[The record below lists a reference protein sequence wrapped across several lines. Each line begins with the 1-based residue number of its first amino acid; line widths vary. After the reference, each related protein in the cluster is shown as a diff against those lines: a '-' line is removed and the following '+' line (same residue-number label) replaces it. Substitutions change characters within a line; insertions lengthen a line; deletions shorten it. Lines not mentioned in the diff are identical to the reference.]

1 MDGLHKSSL
10 KAPAIEI
17 IDLSSTQNSKP
28 EEKSD
33 ENPDDASLPDLD
45 DGEDD
50 DHLSL
55 YEDLLDSMP
64 DRSEWDK
71 GKSFLATLSLYIL

>member
-1 MDGLHKSSL
+1 MEGLHQSPL

-17 IDLSSTQNSKP
+17 IDLSSKP
-28 EEKSD
+28 ESD
-33 ENPDDASLPDLD
+33 DEEQREDNADDASLPELE

-64 DRSEWDK
+64 DQSEWDE
-71 GKSFLATLSLYIL
+71 GKSCLSIFS